1 MAVYS
6 KTITVAVGQLEAPMR
21 LDAYV
26 VQAREGISRSI
37 FSKSDTQITV
47 NGKPVKK
54 SRLVTAGDQIV
65 VTYSEV
71 HFAGLEP
78 QMMPLSVLYEDDDLL
93 IINKEQG
100 LVVHPGAGNWEGTL
114 VNGLLARYGTAFE
127 AMGEEGRPGIVHR
140 LDKDTSGVM
149 VIALNPKSQRALS
162 AQFKA
167 RTSEKIYV
175 AVVRG
180 TLTSKSGTI
189 EAHIKRDPTRR
200 TQYITCPDEEGR
212 SARTDYRV
220 VMQGRGWTM
229 LRITLFTGRTHQIR
243 VHLKSI
249 GHPIIGDPIYGGGS
263 ESTLLLHALVLGID
277 HPVTG
282 ERIRS
287 VAPLPPRIKEW
298 VYGPGSGADRR

>member
-1 MAVYS
+1 MAVFTE
-6 KTITVAVGQLEAPMR
+6 TITVVVGPLDTPKR
-21 LDAYV
+21 LDSYV
-26 VQAREGISRSI
+26 VQARAGISRSI

-54 SRLVTAGDQIV
+54 SRLVEEGDQVV

-71 HFAGLEP
+71 HFEGLEP
-78 QMMPLSVLYEDDDLL
+78 QPMPLTVLHEDDDLL
-93 IINKEQG
+93 IIDKEQG

-114 VNGLLARYGTAFE
+114 VNGLLARYGADFE
-127 AMGEEGRPGIVHR
+127 AIGEKGRPGIVHR

-149 VIALNPKSQRALS
+149 VVALNPRSQRALS

-180 TLTSKSGTI
+180 TLASKSGTI
-189 EAHIKRDPTRR
+189 EAHIKRDPNRR
-200 TQYITCPDEEGR
+200 KQYITCPDEEGR

-220 VMQGRGWTM
+220 VVQGRGWAL

-249 GHPIIGDPIYGGGS
+249 GHPIIGDPIYGGGTD
-263 ESTLLLHALVLGID
+263 STLLLHALALGID

-282 ERIRS
+282 KRIRAI
-287 VAPLPPRIKEW
+287 APLPSRIKEW
-298 VYGPGSGADRR
+298 VYGPGSAADRR